1 MQRKRCRKCGEP
13 KVLDDFHKRTISDD
27 GHHSVCKVC
36 ASEYQRRHYTRYC
49 EICGGSFYQYKDELI
64 LCVKCRREQ
73 KDYAAPTDV
82 KTCKPCT
89 FLADCKRRVK
99 QKDADWMP
107 YCFVTSKYHEAW
119 LKEYA

>member
-1 MQRKRCRKCGEP
+1 MQRKRCSKCGEP
-13 KVLDDFHKRTISDD
+13 KVLDDYCKKAASID

-36 ASEYQRRHYTRYC
+36 AAEYQRNHKTRYC
-49 EICGGSFYQYKDELI
+49 VICGGKFNLYQDGLI

-73 KDYAAPTDV
+73 KDYAPPTDV
-82 KTCKPCT
+82 KTCKVCT

-107 YCFVTSKYHEAW
+107 YCFVTSKHHDSW